1 MNESGGITHPSL
13 ALPSKLLQSQICKH
27 KFVTLRFCNIL
38 IGLFY
43 MFLCRF
49 LPKSLHYHKLI
60 YFFKK
65 QALIIF
71 RILFYLVVVK
81 ICYST
86 YILVI
91 LLHDQ
96 VILPNLWLN
105 LNLNFKN
112 FYQWFEVSMDL
123 TSWEWNKIS
132 KDFKAE
138 RTGRWLTNNNRAEQ
152 MTDKQIN
159 RD

>member
-1 MNESGGITHPSL
+1 
-13 ALPSKLLQSQICKH
+13 
-27 KFVTLRFCNIL
+27 
-38 IGLFY
+38 

-49 LPKSLHYHKLI
+49 LPKLLHYHKLI

-65 QALIIF
+65 QTFIIF

-96 VILPNLWLN
+96 IILANVCLN
-105 LNLNFKN
+105 LILNFKS
-112 FYQWFEVSMDL
+112 FYQWFEISMDL

-132 KDFKAE
+132 KDFKAQGQADDWPKTIEQNRWQTNRLTETE
-138 RTGRWLTNNNRAEQ
+138 RTWLLYQQNWLTEQ
-152 MTDKQIN
+152 THWPQ
-159 RD
+159 

>member
-1 MNESGGITHPSL
+1 
-13 ALPSKLLQSQICKH
+13 
-27 KFVTLRFCNIL
+27 
-38 IGLFY
+38 

-49 LPKSLHYHKLI
+49 LPKLLHYHKLI

-65 QALIIF
+65 QTLIIF

-96 VILPNLWLN
+96 IILANVCLN
-105 LNLNFKN
+105 LILNFKS
-112 FYQWFEVSMDL
+112 FYQWFEISMDL

-132 KDFKAE
+132 KDFKAQGQADDWPKTIEQNRWQTNRLTETE
-138 RTGRWLTNNNRAEQ
+138 RTWLLYQQNWLTEQ
-152 MTDKQIN
+152 THWPQ
-159 RD
+159 